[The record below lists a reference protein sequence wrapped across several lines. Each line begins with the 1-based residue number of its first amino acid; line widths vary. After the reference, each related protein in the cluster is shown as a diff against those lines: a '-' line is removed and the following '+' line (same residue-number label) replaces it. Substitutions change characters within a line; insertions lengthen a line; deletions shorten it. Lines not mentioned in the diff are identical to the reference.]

1 MAQINVHLEEQTI
14 IEFLV
19 AEDEKVTCIQKY
31 MLNVYMEVTLD
42 VSSFWWYVGQSKEK
56 GKGGAEH
63 GKISL
68 VVAISLK

>member
-1 MAQINVHLEEQTI
+1 LHLFKSTDGSTTVDNKVAQINVHLEEQTI

-42 VSSFWWYVGQSKEK
+42 VSSF
-56 GKGGAEH
+56 
-63 GKISL
+63 
-68 VVAISLK
+68 